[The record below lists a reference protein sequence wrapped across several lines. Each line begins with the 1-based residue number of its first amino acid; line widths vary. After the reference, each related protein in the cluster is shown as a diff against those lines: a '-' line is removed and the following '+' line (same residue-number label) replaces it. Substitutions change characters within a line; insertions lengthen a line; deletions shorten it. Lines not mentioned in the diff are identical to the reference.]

1 MFEEFHAKKNGL
13 HGLDACV
20 IRREFD
26 IVLALHKFLEFDH
39 WLLRLLQV
47 WKYVKKLTL
56 IRIRPRRIDASW
68 FVQIW

>member
-1 MFEEFHAKKNGL
+1 MLAIIRIIHQVFFFKLILQKMFEEFHAKKNGL

-39 WLLRLLQV
+39 
-47 WKYVKKLTL
+47 
-56 IRIRPRRIDASW
+56 
-68 FVQIW
+68 